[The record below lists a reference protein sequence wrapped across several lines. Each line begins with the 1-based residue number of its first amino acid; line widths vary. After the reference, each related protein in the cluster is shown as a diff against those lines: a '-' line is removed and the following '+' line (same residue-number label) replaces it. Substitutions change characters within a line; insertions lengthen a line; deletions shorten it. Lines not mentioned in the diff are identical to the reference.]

1 MEILIQPADLRAR
14 VRSWRMNGERVA
26 FVPTMGNLHSGHG
39 DLVMRARNLA
49 HRVVVSVFVNPTQF
63 GPNEDYAQYPR
74 TPDEDR
80 VLLENIGADALF
92 VPEVDGVYPE
102 GHTHSTIV
110 DVPELSGILCGEF
123 RPGHFRGVATVV
135 VKLLNIVAPD
145 VALFGEKDYQ
155 QLTIIRRAT
164 LDLCLPVEIVG
175 VPTVREPNG
184 LAMSSR
190 NRYLTAQDRV
200 AAPRIFAAL
209 DTARRALQSGNR
221 DFAALEQAG
230 KQSLIDAGFK
240 VDYFAIRD
248 TTLQAT
254 PVNAREYVVLTAAR
268 IGRARLID
276 NVRAVI

>member
-1 MEILIQPADLRAR
+1 MEIFIQPQDLRAR
-14 VRSWRMNGERVA
+14 VRSWRMNDERVA

-80 VLLENIGADALF
+80 ALLEKIGADALF
-92 VPEVDGVYPE
+92 VPEVAGVYPE

-164 LDLCLPVEIVG
+164 VDLCLPVEIVG

-190 NRYLTAQDRV
+190 NRYLTAQDRI

-209 DTARRALQSGNR
+209 DSTRRALQAGDR

-248 TTLQAT
+248 TALQAT
-254 PVNAREYVVLTAAR
+254 PINAREYVVLTAAR